1 LIRSVALATVALALA
16 GLGGCVHSDKHSV
29 TIASP
34 SVPPSAA
41 EYLKDG
47 LLVAK
52 VRAQVVA
59 VDLDAASRLGV
70 QVHNGDVVL
79 TGVVRTAAERRRID
93 KAVRKV
99 GGVNE
104 LRDHIRI
111 NPHAASLSSG
121 DLALAAH
128 ATAALT
134 AQTGVNAANIRVSAE
149 DGVITLTGKVPSASI
164 KTTALD
170 TVRQISGVKGVVD
183 KLHVGH

>member
-1 LIRSVALATVALALA
+1 MIRSIVLTLAALALA
-16 GLGGCVHSDKHSV
+16 GLGGCVHSGKHAV
-29 TIASP
+29 TVAAP
-34 SVPPSAA
+34 TVPPSAE

-70 QVHNGDVVL
+70 RVHNGDVVL

-104 LRDHIRI
+104 LRDDIRI
-111 NPHAASLSSG
+111 DSHAPSLSSG

-128 ATAALT
+128 ATAALA
-134 AQTGVNAANIRVSAE
+134 AQTGVNAAHIRVSAD

-164 KTTALD
+164 KATALD
-170 TVRQISGVKGVVD
+170 TVRHISGVKRVID